1 MVSGGSCQREKVIK
15 PKATVNINININM
28 NKLSVKGNDTNPN
41 TYINSAYSN
50 TNPDALLNLKTN
62 SLRIF
67 HQNIRGLVRKSNEL
81 LFSLTPDPPQVLCL
95 SEHHLRIEE
104 LTSLNLDSYTL
115 GAQFCRQKFKQ
126 GGFCIYISKDF
137 QFSFINLDQFINE
150 KDLKICALKLHLP
163 LNSHNHMYLKVSVG

>member
-1 MVSGGSCQREKVIK
+1 MVNGGSCKREKVIK
-15 PKATVNINININM
+15 TKATVNININM
-28 NKLSVKGNDTNPN
+28 NNLSVKGNDTNPN
-41 TYINSAYSN
+41 TYVNLAYSN

-67 HQNIRGLVRKSNEL
+67 HQNVRGLARKSSEL
-81 LFSLTPDPPQVLCL
+81 LFSLTPDPPHVLCL

-115 GAQFCRQKFKQ
+115 GAQFCRQNFKQ
-126 GGFCIYISKDF
+126 GGVCIYISKDL
-137 QFSFINLDQFINE
+137 QFSSINLDQFINE
-150 KDLKICALKLHLP
+150 KDLEICALKLHLP